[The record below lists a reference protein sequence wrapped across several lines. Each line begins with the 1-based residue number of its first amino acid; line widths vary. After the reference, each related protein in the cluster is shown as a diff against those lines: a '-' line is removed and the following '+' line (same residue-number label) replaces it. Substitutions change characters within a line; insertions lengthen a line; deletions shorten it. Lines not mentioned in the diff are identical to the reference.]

1 MRSHWIRWSLPV
13 VLLAVVGV
21 GGAMAAMSGSN
32 AVTVKGAKTT
42 RYGVVLVNSSGMTLY
57 RFTPDSKGVN
67 TCTSV
72 PACARFWPRLLVKG
86 AARPKV
92 GSGANTSL
100 VGTIKQPKGLT
111 QVTYGGFPLYVFAG
125 DKKAGDVNG
134 EGLDGK
140 WYVVNLK
147 GALVKHAVAAS
158 ATTAPTT
165 TSSSAGGAYG

>member
-72 PACARFWPRLLVKG
+72 PACAKFWPRLLVKG
-86 AARPKV
+86 TAKPNV
-92 GSGANTSL
+92 GSGAKTSL

-111 QVTYGGFPLYVFAG
+111 QVTYGGFPLYVFAD
-125 DKKAGDVNG
+125 DKKPGDVNG
-134 EGLDGK
+134 EGFEGK
-140 WYVVNLK
+140 WFVVNVK

-165 TSSSAGGAYG
+165 TSSSGGGAYG